1 MSPTPRWHQ
10 DLSRDPRMMSALAWG
25 IANGH
30 TSTAQYAA
38 KVARSMGKL
47 PSYMLDVNF
56 YQGLLPDACRPWRNR
71 WEKLRDAL
79 LDPLSLAI
87 VMGDTQMVETLT
99 RGADIL
105 LLSSVWPD
113 SDIKLSHEASTFM
126 TPLHVA
132 IWMEQY
138 DIAEV
143 LLQRFTECDQSTLK
157 WFEPVGLGF
166 ASYLGCVKMARLM
179 LEGEKG
185 AVPESPWA
193 ARIRSQLVD
202 PRAYSRRVG
211 IRRRHRYDI
220 DMFAPPMI
228 LASLGSGQTFH
239 PPGGEGIFAL
249 LAAQDPHLAT
259 KKCNYL
265 PYGSLQRPWYG
276 ASQTPLEVAVTYS
289 KYLLP
294 SAEPCIL
301 ALIRAGALEP
311 CRLRSSGNLAQ
322 SYRELLSHLLT
333 AELKWKNRRRFLEQC
348 WDAALEHH
356 GGTADDEFVTSW
368 DEGIGNAL
376 PIKPISNVA
385 KTPQDR
391 KNIVWELTLILEI
404 ISLLD
409 RRSPG
414 FAQQPNIRRY
424 LDHCVFQRRNRY
436 AFNYADLVGD
446 WSHLMAP

>member
-1 MSPTPRWHQ
+1 MKPEDVATPRWHQ

-47 PSYMLDVNF
+47 PSYMLDVHF

-79 LDPLSLAI
+79 
-87 VMGDTQMVETLT
+87 
-99 RGADIL
+99 
-105 LLSSVWPD
+105 
-113 SDIKLSHEASTFM
+113 
-126 TPLHVA
+126 
-132 IWMEQY
+132 
-138 DIAEV
+138 
-143 LLQRFTECDQSTLK
+143 
-157 WFEPVGLGF
+157 
-166 ASYLGCVKMARLM
+166 
-179 LEGEKG
+179 
-185 AVPESPWA
+185 VPESPWA

-202 PRAYSRRVG
+202 PRAGSSRVG

-239 PPGGEGIFAL
+239 PPGSEGIFAL

-259 KKCNYL
+259 KKCNHL

-311 CRLRSSGNLAQ
+311 CRLRPSGNLAQ

-376 PIKPISNVA
+376 PIKPINKVA

-404 ISLLD
+404 ISPLD

-414 FAQQPNIRRY
+414 SAQQPNIRRY

-436 AFNYADLVGD
+436 AFNYAALVGD